1 MSSWAVSI
9 CFIVVSLVT
18 VYPPMVPV
26 PVHVTIESSI
36 YASFL
41 SIEQMPKVETN
52 TLDAFVS

>member
-26 PVHVTIESSI
+26 AVRVIIESFMD
-36 YASFL
+36 ASFL
-41 SIEQMPKVETN
+41 SIEQMSK
-52 TLDAFVS
+52 A